1 MPDQRRSSFTSP
13 FHDAFPA
20 KRRVGFPPRPTRSH
34 DHRLRFTVPAHW
46 PDFYSADLPFGRGA
60 HARFGRCAPL
70 LDSAC
75 SLMACNLGLCCVHS
89 FGSRSG
95 RSPPEGAS
103 CATMSSHTCYR
114 TSRSFH
120 FPFWAVCSLSG
131 TQPEFSL
138 GRLHPHVEKD
148 ILSLFVASSQFNVL
162 RASTRVRPPPGP
174 TWPGST
180 RAEAAQ
186 DGSEDVTVRSVSVR
200 MRCLTDGLSSD
211 NTVDFMHAFATPS
224 RELWLA

>member
-1 MPDQRRSSFTSP
+1 MHS
-13 FHDAFPA
+13 DAHEQEA
-20 KRRVGFPPRPTRSH
+20 I
-34 DHRLRFTVPAHW
+34 D
-46 PDFYSADLPFGRGA
+46 GRA
-60 HARFGRCAPL
+60 
-70 LDSAC
+70 S
-75 SLMACNLGLCCVHS
+75 
-89 FGSRSG
+89 
-95 RSPPEGAS
+95 S

-224 RELWLA
+224 RELRLA